1 MAKLGQK
8 RLVWLSGSPWGGR
21 RRDIG
26 NTVVEQGGRGSRR
39 GYYRRCAGRATVR
52 PPSES
57 RTQRRKVSMTIS
69 GVLCLVGLFSL
80 LFLCFPIDHEKAV
93 KEQED
98 KKSEK

>member
-1 MAKLGQK
+1 
-8 RLVWLSGSPWGGR
+8 
-21 RRDIG
+21 
-26 NTVVEQGGRGSRR
+26 
-39 GYYRRCAGRATVR
+39 
-52 PPSES
+52 
-57 RTQRRKVSMTIS
+57 MTIS